1 MFSIAAILIKKLE
14 SDSNNFIP
22 YVLAGY
28 AFEPR
33 KCKNKNKMERRSSE
47 LKQNV
52 IFLEGKEQR
61 GPKNLLYHFAMPK
74 VHILNTSPNAINYV
88 LF

>member
-52 IFLEGKEQR
+52 IFLEERSKGAPETF
-61 GPKNLLYHFAMPK
+61 YI
-74 VHILNTSPNAINYV
+74 IL
-88 LF
+88 

>member
-33 KCKNKNKMERRSSE
+33 KCKNKNEMENGDLQSFSKM
-47 LKQNV
+47 
-52 IFLEGKEQR
+52 
-61 GPKNLLYHFAMPK
+61 
-74 VHILNTSPNAINYV
+74 
-88 LF
+88 

>member
-14 SDSNNFIP
+14 NDSNDFIP
-22 YVLAGY
+22 CVLDMHLSLINIRTRATW
-28 AFEPR
+28 
-33 KCKNKNKMERRSSE
+33 RSSE

-61 GPKNLLYHFAMPK
+61 GPQNPFISFCNAQTTYYT
-74 VHILNTSPNAINYV
+74 ISPNAINYV
-88 LF
+88 LL

>member
-14 SDSNNFIP
+14 NDSNNFIP

-33 KCKNKNKMERRSSE
+33 KCKNKNKMENGDLQSFS
-47 LKQNV
+47 K
-52 IFLEGKEQR
+52 
-61 GPKNLLYHFAMPK
+61 M
-74 VHILNTSPNAINYV
+74 
-88 LF
+88 